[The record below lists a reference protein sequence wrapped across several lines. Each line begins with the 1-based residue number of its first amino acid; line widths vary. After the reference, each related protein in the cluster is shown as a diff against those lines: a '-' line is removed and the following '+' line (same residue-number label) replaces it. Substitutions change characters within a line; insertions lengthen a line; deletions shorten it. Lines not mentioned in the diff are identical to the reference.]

1 MPAIYLDNA
10 ATSFPKPPAVAE
22 AMLRYMQ
29 EIGASVNRGVYASAQ
44 EAGMTALLLR
54 EKLCRLFHH
63 SDPTHCVLTSG
74 NTMGLNMILRGWLRP
89 GDHCLVSAMEH
100 NAVMRPLQSLT
111 SEGVS
116 FDRIP
121 CDGQGRMDPEDLR
134 RMIRPNT
141 RLVLIAHGSNVGGGV
156 QDAAAVGEICRTYE
170 IPFALDA
177 AQTAGHWEIDF
188 DRWGLSA
195 LSVPG
200 HKGLMGP
207 SGIGALLLSRDFALK
222 LRPIV
227 TGGTGSASD
236 LEFQPAYMPDR
247 FESGTP
253 NLPGIYG
260 LEAAVSFVLR
270 TGTCVL
276 RTHEA
281 ALTARLLEQLRE
293 VPHIRLAG
301 PWELTDRVGV
311 VSVDFRETDNA
322 EAAFRLEETYGILT
336 RCGLHCAPAAHRT
349 LGTCPQGTVRLSPGW
364 FNMPEEIDAAA
375 AAIAEIAFGQG
386 LGKNF

>member
-44 EAGMTALLLR
+44 EAGMTTLLLR

-89 GDHCLVSAMEH
+89 GDHCLVSAVEH
-100 NAVMRPLQSLT
+100 NAVMRPLQALAA
-111 SEGVS
+111 EGVA
-116 FDRIP
+116 FDRLP
-121 CDGQGRMDPEDLR
+121 CDGQGKMDPEDLR
-134 RMIRPNT
+134 QMIRPNT
-141 RLVLIAHGSNVGGGV
+141 RMVLIAHGSNVGGGV
-156 QDAAAVGEICRTYE
+156 QNAAAVGAICRDYG

-188 DRWGLSA
+188 DQWGLSA

-207 SGIGALLLSRDFALK
+207 SGIGALLLSPDFARE

-236 LEFQPAYMPDR
+236 LELQPMYMPDR

-260 LEAAVSFVLR
+260 LEAAVSFILR
-270 TGTCVL
+270 TGIAAL
-276 RTHEA
+276 QAHET
-281 ALTARLLEQLRE
+281 ALTARLLAQLRE
-293 VPHIRLAG
+293 IPHIYLAG
-301 PWELTDRVGV
+301 PWELTERVGV
-311 VSVDFRETDNA
+311 VSVDFREADNA
-322 EAAFRLEETYGILT
+322 EAAFLLEETYGILT
-336 RCGLHCAPAAHRT
+336 RCGLHCAPSAHKT
-349 LGTCPQGTVRLSPGW
+349 LGTFPQGTVRFSSGW
-364 FNMPEEIDAAA
+364 FTTPEEIDAAA
-375 AAIAEIAFGQG
+375 AAVAEIACVQRHR
-386 LGKNF
+386 KNS